1 MKRELNEL
9 RSRTINRAT
18 FIGTVINMPQASQ
31 GVGSGI
37 FSIPWSSLFA
47 TKKGKEILIHQRER
61 KRDIKTQAP
70 FAHFS
75 CLYPSPY
82 DKAVAQTSRNIEK
95 EDLDRGNL
103 ENLWGSQGTGSQLLQ
118 YCSGRGGSR
127 EISKSGCVTKVFG
140 LNLACFIPL
149 FPACSLGSRAH
160 EYGKCHLP
168 RREGGRVS
176 AGFHTLTE
184 QLLNKAAFQWQSVVL

>member
-18 FIGTVINMPQASQ
+18 FIGTVINMPEASQ

-37 FSIPWSSLFA
+37 FSIPWSSLYA

-70 FAHFS
+70 FAHFF
-75 CLYPSPY
+75 CLYPSPS
-82 DKAVAQTSRNIEK
+82 DKAVAHTSRNIEK

-103 ENLWGSQGTGSQLLQ
+103 ESLWGSQGAGSQLLQ
-118 YCSGRGGSR
+118 CWRVGGDGRKPGFPGH
-127 EISKSGCVTKVFG
+127 KSGCVTKVYG
-140 LNLACFIPL
+140 LNLACPITSS
-149 FPACSLGSRAH
+149 PACSLGSSFH
-160 EYGKCHLP
+160 GHGKRHLP
-168 RREGGRVS
+168 RRERGREWAPVS
-176 AGFHTLTE
+176 N
-184 QLLNKAAFQWQSVVL
+184 LNWAAA